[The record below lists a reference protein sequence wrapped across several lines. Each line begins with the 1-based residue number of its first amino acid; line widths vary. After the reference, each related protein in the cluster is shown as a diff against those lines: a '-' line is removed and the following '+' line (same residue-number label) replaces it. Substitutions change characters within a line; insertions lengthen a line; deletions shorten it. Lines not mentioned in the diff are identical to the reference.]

1 MSGDCLLLRKEV
13 KQLSI
18 KLHKDSN
25 NCVLR
30 QTFASHRKEYNKLR
44 KNLRNNYFSSL
55 VNKVNSLNPKH
66 SKSFWNALKD
76 TTPSKINPAIPIS
89 SDEWVNYSKSLL
101 QYSLREITTI
111 NSLMKNYLTHKYLLI
126 YHLHVKRLS
135 FVVSFPFSRNFIGQY
150 I

>member
-30 QTFASHRKEYNKLR
+30 QTFASHRKKYNKLR
-44 KNLRNNYFSSL
+44 KNVRNNYFSLL
-55 VNKVNSLNPKH
+55 VNKVNSPNPKH
-66 SKSFWNALKD
+66 SKSLWNVLKD
-76 TTPSKINPAIPIS
+76 TTSSKINPAIPLS

-101 QYSLREITTI
+101 QS
-111 NSLMKNYLTHKYLLI
+111 KGDNYDKLTDEELLDTQI
-126 YHLHVKRLS
+126 PIDLP
-135 FVVSFPFSRNFIGQY
+135 FTCTEVVFCC
-150 I
+150 